1 MKLALENPAPDS
13 APPRRIETVV
23 LPNEGDDGLFT
34 QTWYPICL
42 SEEIPDGG
50 ARSYPFLGGRVVAYR
65 GEDGVA
71 RVMSGFCPH
80 IGADLGDARVIG
92 NGLQCPWHKFEFD
105 QGGFCRKTGIGD
117 PPPRSARLYA
127 FPTEEKFGLIW
138 AFNGDKPLFDI
149 PGFPAE
155 EDELVWIKES
165 FPLDYGIEP
174 WKLMGQLPDINH
186 FATLHNMTLLDPQP
200 WDTVEWKPFSMGYD
214 INALRD
220 GRSFKVHQE
229 FWGTNILVI
238 WGEFDGRW
246 FGWLAPAMLCGP
258 GSNRIFSIT
267 LAKRSGN
274 AEDDQQFLRD
284 VAAYNMEIGKEDT
297 PLTQKMS
304 FRVGTLTK
312 SDRELFR
319 YYHEYIMEYPRVVPA
334 AGLLR

>member
-149 PGFPAE
+149 PGFP
-155 EDELVWIKES
+155 DKTDLVYITRGYPVD
-165 FPLDYGIEP
+165 FGIEP
-174 WKLMGQLPDINH
+174 WKMLGQVPDINH
-186 FATLHNMTLLDPQP
+186 FATLHNLTFLDPQP
-200 WDTVEWKPFSMGYD
+200 WDTVEWGPFSMGYE

-220 GRSFKVHQE
+220 GIPLRIRQE
-229 FWGTNILVI
+229 IWGTNILLI
-238 WGEFDGRW
+238 HGEVFGRW
-246 FGWLAPAMLCGP
+246 YGWLAPAALPELGKNKPFSVLVAERQGDEREALRFIDEVEAFNIML
-258 GSNRIFSIT
+258 
-267 LAKRSGN
+267 A
-274 AEDDQQFLRD
+274 Q
-284 VAAYNMEIGKEDT
+284 EDT
-297 PLTQKMS
+297 PITQRMS
-304 FRVGTLTK
+304 FRVGALTR
-312 SDRELFR
+312 SDRELHR
-319 YYHEYIMEYPRVVPA
+319 YYHDYVRNYPRAVPA
-334 AGLLR
+334 GGLLR